1 MNNNIKYIGLFII
14 IILFGVFSLPKIYE
28 RVVNSDITDSN
39 RLNTNERLA
48 YLTISDEKRKAPDFL
63 LTNQDSIL
71 ISNDDMIGK
80 VYVLEF
86 FFTRCPDICIE
97 MNQNMKLLDEEFGD
111 SNDFGIISITIDPN
125 NDTPSILKK
134 YSEALDVKSQNWH
147 FLTGEKDYIYD
158 LANIGFNIFANQNSN
173 FIGGFEH
180 QGYFALID
188 KDGYIR
194 SRKDTFGNP
203 IMYYLGIND
212 INAIQQGI
220 GMLNYDIKKLI
231 DE

>member
-134 YSEALDVKSQNWH
+134 YSEALDIKSQNWH

-194 SRKDTFGNP
+194 SRKDSFGNP